1 MIRGLFAHLLLSLR
15 LQSRQPQAL
24 VFGFA
29 VPLLFLVGFASVFGR
44 NGAELT
50 ASLGKVLTI
59 TILGSACFG
68 LPIGL
73 VAERERGVWRRYR
86 ITPAGA
92 GRILVSTVLAR
103 LVLLLLAGL
112 LVVSVAIGAYDMPW
126 PSRPGELLI
135 AYLAACVAF
144 LGIGLAIATLADTV
158 PAVQALGQCLFLPM
172 LMVGGIAIPLRMLP
186 SWAQTISPFMPGRHA
201 VDAANAALASN
212 TSLASAWPSLIGLV
226 LIGVAGAAA
235 ALATPRWDE
244 QRLTRAAQVRTIAV
258 TLAGWLLAG
267 LLLLGAR

>member
-1 MIRGLFAHLLLSLR
+1 MKGLLVHLLLSLR
-15 LQSRQPQAL
+15 LQARQPQAL
-24 VFGFA
+24 IFGFA

-44 NGAELT
+44 NGTELT

-92 GRILVSTVLAR
+92 GRILTSTVLAR

-112 LVVSVAIGAYDMPW
+112 LVVAVAVVAYGMPW
-126 PSRPGELLI
+126 PSRPGELAI

-158 PAVQALGQCLFLPM
+158 AAVQALGQCLFLPM
-172 LMVGGIAIPLRMLP
+172 LMIGGIAIPLRMLP
-186 SWAQTISPFMPGRHA
+186 AWAQTISPVMPGRHA
-201 VDAANAALASN
+201 VDGLSAALAPG
-212 TSLASAWPSLIGLV
+212 TSLLVAWPSLVGLV

-244 QRLTRAAQVRTIAV
+244 QRLSRGAQVRTVAV
-258 TLAGWLLAG
+258 ALAGWFFAG
-267 LLLLGAR
+267 LLLVGVR